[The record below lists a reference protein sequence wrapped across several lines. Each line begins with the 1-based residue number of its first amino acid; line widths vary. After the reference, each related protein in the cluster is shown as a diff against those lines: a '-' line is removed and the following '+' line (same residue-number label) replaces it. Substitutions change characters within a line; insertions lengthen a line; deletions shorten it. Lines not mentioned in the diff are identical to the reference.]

1 MSIDL
6 PLNTESNDM
15 IILTLNSLSKNFL
28 RLNIV
33 IRVIIDSIRVNY
45 SFCNFFRYGYYSLG
59 GNVVSFTCDV
69 IKFMFVSIRRI
80 RKMF

>member
-33 IRVIIDSIRVNY
+33 IRVIIESIRVNY
-45 SFCNFFRYGYYSLG
+45 SFCNFFRYGY
-59 GNVVSFTCDV
+59 
-69 IKFMFVSIRRI
+69 
-80 RKMF
+80 